1 MFVAVVNGLIMTKV
15 ESVLVFTVLVM
26 LMSYVMF
33 CVTWLSLDERTNESV
48 RNLQFQVAQLV
59 FIPGDDLNKHL
70 KTVPRSTLSPFKTF
84 DMLPR

>member
-1 MFVAVVNGLIMTKV
+1 
-15 ESVLVFTVLVM
+15 
-26 LMSYVMF
+26 MF

-70 KTVPRSTLSPFKTF
+70 KTVPRSLYLHLKRLIAAE
-84 DMLPR
+84 MKVNA